1 MRTLGRLT
9 VVEGLALV
17 GTAPMIIAM
26 SAAVFVVGALD
37 YDRKFGAFS
46 GLSGSEIATRAAT
59 IGAAVGIVGT
69 GALGYIAIK
78 S

>member
-1 MRTLGRLT
+1 MTALGRLT
-9 VVEGLALV
+9 VVEGVALV
-17 GTAPMIIAM
+17 ATAPTIIAM
-26 SAAVFVVGALD
+26 SAAFFVVGAFN
-37 YDRKFGAFS
+37 YDSKFDAFR
-46 GLSGSEIATRAAT
+46 GLSGSEIATRAAA